1 MSAEVALSL
10 KAPTNGLGRAIH
22 RVSRIGGGRALAPV
36 LGVMALVVVFV
47 MLLLA
52 LSMWQSHRDARE
64 AAEARATNAVFM
76 ASTYAGWV
84 IEANLQALNRI
95 ADAMAEGSSLLD
107 GPQAADLQDAVST
120 LPGDVHLWVF
130 DAAGDPVVTSES
142 LVPASVG
149 ERLYFQQLRDGAT
162 WTVGTFTIGR
172 VSGRSQFPV
181 ARRIERNGEFA
192 GAVIS
197 FVPIDLLSAFWRSMD
212 LGPGSTVG
220 LVRNDGWLV
229 ARHPALEEPLN
240 IMEHVLF
247 TEHLR
252 QASEGV
258 YGPTVSPAD
267 GVSRMVAYRRV
278 DRLPLVATVGIST
291 DMLAGSFWRRAGEFL
306 IFLAPV
312 AIALMGVSVWA
323 VILVQRE
330 ELALRARDEALERN
344 QVLFR
349 EIHHRVKNNL
359 QTVAALIRMQDGLSQ
374 SKHDLTGRIS
384 AMAAVHEHIYD
395 QSNFDRIEFSAY
407 VRTLCDR
414 LRAIHGGVATIDCVL
429 EPLTV
434 TADQAM
440 PLGLILNE
448 VVANAFK
455 HAFVDGRGG
464 RITVQ
469 LEMADAQNAR
479 LTVQDDGVGIPSD
492 RQSGLGSQLVTA
504 LTKQI
509 RGHGSLDEHD
519 GTRFVLTFP
528 VSEAPLV
535 SPPVEETRA
544 AA

>member
-1 MSAEVALSL
+1 MLSSH
-10 KAPTNGLGRAIH
+10 APAGSLLGRPV
-22 RVSRIGGGRALAPV
+22 RWFSRLGSDRALASV

-76 ASTYAGWV
+76 ASTYAGWL

-95 ADAMAEGSSLLD
+95 ADAMGEGPSLLD
-107 GPQAADLQDAVST
+107 GPRSEDLRDAVST
-120 LPGDVHLWVF
+120 LPGDVHIWVV
-130 DAAGDPVVTSES
+130 DAAGDPVATSES
-142 LVPASVG
+142 LVPTSVG
-149 ERLYFQQLRDGAT
+149 DRIYFQQLRDGAV
-162 WTVGTFTIGR
+162 WTVGTFVAGR
-172 VSGRSQFPV
+172 ASGRGQFPI
-181 ARRIERNGEFA
+181 ARRIDHDGAFA

-212 LGPGSTVG
+212 LGSGSTVG

-240 IMEHVLF
+240 IVGHVLF

-252 QASEGV
+252 QGSEGF
-258 YGPTVSPAD
+258 YGPVVSPAD

-278 DRLPLVATVGIST
+278 DRLQLVATVGVST
-291 DMLAGSFWRRAGEFL
+291 DNLAGSFWRRAGEL
-306 IFLAPV
+306 LMFLAPV
-312 AIALMGVSVWA
+312 ALALMGVSIWA

-330 ELALRARDEALERN
+330 QRALRARDEALERN
-344 QVLFR
+344 QLLFR

-395 QSNFDRIEFSAY
+395 QCNFDRIEFSAY

-414 LRAIHGGVATIDCVL
+414 LLASHGGGATIECRL

-479 LTVQDDGVGIPSD
+479 LTVQDDGVGMPSAPPT
-492 RQSGLGSQLVTA
+492 GLGRQLITA
-504 LTKQI
+504 LGKQI
-509 RGHGSLDEHD
+509 RGHTTVEEHD

-528 VSEAPLV
+528 VSEALYAP
-535 SPPVEETRA
+535 PPVEETRA